1 MSKRACH
8 AVRMKMK
15 KSIRF
20 QISSFSLF
28 GGAYR
33 QIVAVFGTSRLVRN
47 QNGRHELVGGTADD
61 YAATREWCSLFAHE
75 VVFSGT
81 PRRNSVRAFAE

>member
-1 MSKRACH
+1 MSKSACH

-20 QISSFSLF
+20 QISRFSLF

-33 QIVAVFGTSRLVRN
+33 QIIAAFGTSRLVRN
-47 QNGRHELVGGTADD
+47 QNGRHD
-61 YAATREWCSLFAHE
+61 YAAAREWCSLFAHE
-75 VVFSGT
+75 VVFSCT
-81 PRRNSVRAFAE
+81 HRRNSVMAFAE